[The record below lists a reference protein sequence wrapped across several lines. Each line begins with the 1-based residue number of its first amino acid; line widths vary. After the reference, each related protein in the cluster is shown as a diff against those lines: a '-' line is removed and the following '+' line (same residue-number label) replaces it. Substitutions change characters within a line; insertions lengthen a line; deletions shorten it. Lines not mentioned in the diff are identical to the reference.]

1 MIMTTMELEARKTEL
16 FQLITNKINT
26 EDMLREAT
34 ALLKRLV
41 SNNDRGYHETQEE
54 LRQSISEA
62 IDEFHQR
69 KTIPHEQ
76 VKRKT
81 L

>member
-1 MIMTTMELEARKTEL
+1 MTTIELETRKTEL
-16 FQLITNKINT
+16 FKLIANKIDT
-26 EDMLREAT
+26 EDMLQEAI

-41 SNNDRGYHETQEE
+41 SSNKDNNHCETQEE
-54 LRQSISEA
+54 LHQSISEA

-69 KTIPHEQ
+69 KTIPHKQ
-76 VKRKT
+76 VKRKV